1 MQDNMSEEKKLFKT
15 FLWLTLFSI
24 AMGYMESAIVV
35 YLRKI
40 YYPDGFQFPLTPIEV
55 HIRLTEILREAA
67 TLIMLITIG
76 IVAGKTKL
84 QRFSFFIFC
93 FGIWDIFYY
102 VFLKM
107 LLGWPATIFDWDILF
122 LIPVPW
128 VGPVI
133 APCILSLTMIAF
145 AMIITNNESKIKI
158 KLSDWLL
165 FSAGSLIIIFSFIY
179 DYIHIILSQTN
190 PGSNAELLSEMNN
203 YVPESYH
210 WWVFI
215 TGEIILVA
223 SLINILNRAR
233 LLFENREESQA
244 VTPFYKLFK
253 NK

>member
-1 MQDNMSEEKKLFKT
+1 MTEEKKILKT

-40 YYPDGFQFPLTPIEV
+40 YYPEGFNFPLTPIET
-55 HIRLTEILREAA
+55 HIGLTEILREAA

-102 VFLKM
+102 VFLKV
-107 LLGWPATIFDWDILF
+107 LLNWPGNLFDWDILF

-133 APCILSLTMIAF
+133 APCILSLTMIAVAILF
-145 AMIITNNESKIKI
+145 TCSERYLKVKTT
-158 KLSDWLL
+158 DWLML
-165 FSAGSLIIIFSFIY
+165 SAGSLIIIFSFIY
-179 DYIHIILSQTN
+179 DYISILISQRN
-190 PGSNAELLSEMNN
+190 PGNNSALLSEMNN
-203 YVPESYH
+203 YIPQVYH
-210 WWVFI
+210 WWIFL
-215 TGEIILVA
+215 TGESILIFTMISILKRTGIQNETEKSFYSNSSII
-223 SLINILNRAR
+223 NN
-233 LLFENREESQA
+233 Q
-244 VTPFYKLFK
+244 
-253 NK
+253 

>member
-1 MQDNMSEEKKLFKT
+1 MNKDNKLLKT
-15 FLWLTLFSI
+15 FLYLTLFSI

-40 YYPDGFQFPLTPIEV
+40 YYPDGFQFPLSPIES
-55 HIRLTEILREAA
+55 HIGITEILREAA

-102 VFLKM
+102 VFLKA
-107 LLGWPATIFDWDILF
+107 LLDWPSGIFEWDILF

-133 APCILSLTMIAF
+133 APCILSLTMIVF
-145 AMIITNNESKIKI
+145 AIVITNQEHRIAF
-158 KLSDWLL
+158 KLTDWLL
-165 FSAGSLIIIFSFIY
+165 FSAGSIIVIFSFIY
-179 DYIHIILSQTN
+179 DYIHIIMSQTN
-190 PGSNAELLSEMNN
+190 PGSNAELLAEMNN
-203 YVPESYH
+203 YVPETYH

-223 SLINILNRAR
+223 SLINILLRNR
-233 LLFENREESQA
+233 LLFENREETQA
-244 VTPFYKLFK
+244 VTNEPFYKVFK
-253 NK
+253 K

>member
-1 MQDNMSEEKKLFKT
+1 MSKEKNLFKT
-15 FLWLTLFSI
+15 FLLLTLFSI

-40 YYPDGFQFPLTPIEV
+40 YYPEGFRFPLTPIE
-55 HIRLTEILREAA
+55 ISIGATEILREAA

-76 IVAGKTKL
+76 IAAGKTKL

-107 LLGWPATIFDWDILF
+107 LLDWPAHLFDWDILF

-145 AMIITNNESKIKI
+145 AIVFTSFERYL
-158 KLSDWLL
+158 KLKTSDWLML
-165 FSAGSLIIIFSFIY
+165 SAGSLIIIFSFVY
-179 DYIHIILSQTN
+179 DYIRILISQ
-190 PGSNAELLSEMNN
+190 PGPQNSPTLLSEMNN
-203 YVPESYH
+203 YIPENYH
-210 WWVFI
+210 WWIFI
-215 TGEIILVA
+215 SGESILIITM
-223 SLINILNRAR
+223 
-233 LLFENREESQA
+233 LFIFKRNKKTEREYSFGNSIQL
-244 VTPFYKLFK
+244 TTD
-253 NK
+253 N

>member
-1 MQDNMSEEKKLFKT
+1 MTEEKKLFKT

-40 YYPDGFQFPLTPIEV
+40 YYPEGFNFPLTPIET
-55 HIRLTEILREAA
+55 HIGLTEILREAA

-102 VFLKM
+102 VFLKV
-107 LLGWPATIFDWDILF
+107 LLNWPANLFDWDILF

-133 APCILSLTMIAF
+133 APCILSLTMIATAILF
-145 AMIITNNESKIKI
+145 TNYERYIQLKTT
-158 KLSDWLL
+158 DWLM

-179 DYIHIILSQTN
+179 DYISILLSQTN
-190 PGSNAELLSEMNN
+190 PGNNHALLSEMNN
-203 YVPESYH
+203 YIPQNYH
-210 WWVFI
+210 WWIFAAGESILII
-215 TGEIILVA
+215 T
-223 SLINILNRAR
+223 LIFAMKRRPRNVIN
-233 LLFENREESQA
+233 EYESIRI
-244 VTPFYKLFK
+244 YE
-253 NK
+253 

>member
-1 MQDNMSEEKKLFKT
+1 MTEEKKLFKT
-15 FLWLTLFSI
+15 FLWLALFSI

-40 YYPDGFQFPLTPIEV
+40 YYPEGFRFPLTPIEV
-55 HIRLTEILREAA
+55 NIGVTEILREAA
-67 TLIMLITIG
+67 TLIMLLTIG

-107 LLGWPATIFDWDILF
+107 LLDWPAHLFDWDILF

-145 AMIITNNESKIKI
+145 AITFTSFEQ
-158 KLSDWLL
+158 KLKLKTSDWLML
-165 FSAGSLIIIFSFIY
+165 SAGSLVIIFSFIY
-179 DYIHIILSQTN
+179 DYIRILLSQTYPEN
-190 PGSNAELLSEMNN
+190 SKALLSEMNN
-203 YVPESYH
+203 YIPENYH
-210 WWVFI
+210 WWIFI
-215 TGEIILVA
+215 AGESILIITMLF
-223 SLINILNRAR
+223 ILRRSKMTSANTNQYEFTNLR
-233 LLFENREESQA
+233 
-244 VTPFYKLFK
+244 
-253 NK
+253 